1 MVLEKNVADLE
12 KVEEKKGKKQIDK
25 ILKLESKCVTEIKSL
40 TLKVG
45 SLKKLIKLMV
55 PTKTYQEIK
64 SKNTKYK

>member
-1 MVLEKNVADLE
+1 MVLEKNVANLE

-55 PTKTYQEIK
+55 HT
-64 SKNTKYK
+64 